1 MNKLEFVD
9 SHIHLYDM
17 SHTELFYAHWQP
29 GVPHPTLGNQIQK
42 LSERS
47 YFAEDY
53 ILETRKSN
61 VTKAVHVQAAIGSK
75 DPVQETEWLQEAANR
90 TGFPHGIIAYANLA
104 DSDVEKILER
114 HCEFPNMRGIRDF
127 GEGDYLVSSAF
138 HQGFALLDKYDL
150 RVSIGAEWQDMGKL
164 RNLAEKFPNTLIV
177 VDHAGLPQERS
188 SEYFDQWKKGM
199 ATVAQA
205 DNVKCKISGLGMGDQ
220 NWTVNSI
227 RPYVLYCIEIFGVNR
242 CFFGSN
248 WPIDWLWSSYEDL
261 INAYTEITKD
271 FTQRENICLFSQN
284 AEGIYDI

>member
-1 MNKLEFVD
+1 M
-9 SHIHLYDM
+9 
-17 SHTELFYAHWQP
+17 
-29 GVPHPTLGNQIQK
+29 
-42 LSERS
+42 
-47 YFAEDY
+47 
-53 ILETRKSN
+53 
-61 VTKAVHVQAAIGSK
+61 
-75 DPVQETEWLQEAANR
+75 
-90 TGFPHGIIAYANLA
+90 
-104 DSDVEKILER
+104 
-114 HCEFPNMRGIRDF
+114 
-127 GEGDYLVSSAF
+127 SSAF
-138 HQGFALLDKYDL
+138 HQGFVLLDKYDL

-199 ATVAQA
+199 ATVAKA

-227 RPYVLYCIEIFGVNR
+227 RPYVLYCIETFGVNR

-271 FTQRENICLFSQN
+271 FTQGEKICLFSQN